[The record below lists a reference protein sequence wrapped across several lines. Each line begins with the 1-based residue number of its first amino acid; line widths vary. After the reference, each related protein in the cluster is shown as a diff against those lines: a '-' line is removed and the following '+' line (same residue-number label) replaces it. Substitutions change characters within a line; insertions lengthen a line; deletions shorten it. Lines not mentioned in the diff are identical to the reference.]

1 MPEKRE
7 RVDSL
12 TSNRV
17 LNGKLPEITP
27 SYPFDLI
34 ANRAEI
40 ADGSPQRDIHR
51 TWHRLLPEMLKL
63 IQRKQKLQDKIAA

>member
-51 TWHRLLPEMLKL
+51 TWQGLSPTILDL
-63 IQRKQKLQDKIAA
+63 IQTQTEVAR